1 MCSPEEVRPI
11 LQVEPGMTAPW
22 LSVVARG
29 QPDEDVAISREQR
42 GVKAW
47 MQADVTG
54 QGVLPAR
61 DGIGPRVSRGREP
74 GHIVPLF
81 FTIDL
86 LFRFATP
93 NRVRKMRRGLCF
105 DLSVSGQRQEATLP
119 S

>member
-61 DGIGPRVSRGREP
+61 RSNNSRVDGRRELRP
-74 GHIVPLF
+74 H
-81 FTIDL
+81 
-86 LFRFATP
+86 
-93 NRVRKMRRGLCF
+93 
-105 DLSVSGQRQEATLP
+105 SVSPAGAP
-119 S
+119 KGIPVPGYSGYSGY